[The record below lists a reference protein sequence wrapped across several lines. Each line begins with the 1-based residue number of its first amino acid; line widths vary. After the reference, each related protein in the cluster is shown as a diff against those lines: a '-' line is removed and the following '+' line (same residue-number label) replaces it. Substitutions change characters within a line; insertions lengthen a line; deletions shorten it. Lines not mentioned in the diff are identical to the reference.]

1 MDKDTA
7 QAIADINNTLRN
19 LCTNLGY
26 DIDGT
31 RKNIN
36 ELNISVINNQ
46 EQVSTLDSTLTTLI
60 EDILPSI
67 TE

>member
-1 MDKDTA
+1 MDKDIA

-46 EQVSTLDSTLTTLI
+46 EQVSTLDSTLTALI